1 MLFEA
6 TRCGVLVTAA
16 LGNGCRKCG
25 QSWLQVWP
33 WRCKGWDWETQM
45 WKHSEMY
52 LHGTWDSQYP
62 LGGEFSFRVRVFK
75 YSELPGPTWLPCLLN
90 KMPTL
95 IKKLHEDFAGNRVK
109 KNPSANA
116 GDRGPCLLW
125 EDSRCQGTRK
135 PLSHDYWG
143 LCVLGPAHLKPT
155 SNVLQLLKLST
166 RESARCS
173 YWDPWRALGPMLGNN
188 RSRHNEKPREH
199 NLRVDPTHHKEE
211 KAQWSKMQCSQT

>member
-1 MLFEA
+1 MW
-6 TRCGVLVTAA
+6 G
-16 LGNGCRKCG
+16 LGYSGPRKWM
-25 QSWLQVWP
+25 Q
-33 WRCKGWDWETQM
+33 ETQAELIASM
-45 WKHSEMY
+45 TLTLQRMRPGDTNVETLRNVFAWI
-52 LHGTWDSQYP
+52 WDSQYP
-62 LGGEFSFRVRVFK
+62 VGGGFSFRVRVFK
-75 YSELPGPTWLPCLLN
+75 YSELSGPTWLPCLLN

-95 IKKLHEDFAGNRVK
+95 IKKLHEDLPGNRVK

-125 EDSRCQGTRK
+125 EDSRCQGTTK
-135 PLSHDYWG
+135 PLSHDCWG

-173 YWDPWRALGPMLGNN
+173 YWDPWRALGPVLCNN
-188 RSRHNEKPREH
+188 RSRHNEKPMEH